1 MAEESGGWAPEALS
15 WQGLAP
21 GMEVAGFT
29 VEELL
34 ASGSFGTVY
43 RASRGG
49 RPFALKLVGI
59 EPRGDREVEAL
70 RLMRHPNVVSFHGYG
85 FWPEEQPRFLVLA
98 LELVEG
104 RPLDVWAREENPSA
118 LELVMQVLLPLA
130 LTLADVHETGV
141 VHRDL
146 KEANIIVREADGQP
160 VLVDFGAAG
169 LEGARRL
176 TKLLPPGTPEYRAP
190 EAWRFAREW
199 EGEPYP
205 FQPSDDLWAM
215 GIVTYVL
222 LTRTLPF
229 GDRHDSGMVRAV
241 LEVTPHA
248 PHEHNPR
255 VPLALSELCLRM
267 LEKRSE
273 SRYADS
279 KELAAALSEAWARAD
294 RSWRVPLFPEDSRG
308 KRRAAP
314 AVAKREAIQ
323 WWRWGLLGGVALV
336 ALLEM
341 SSRFTGREQLSASSP
356 PQQASPRQELV
367 PTHMTGEVGS
377 SAGLQKSP
385 TPAPVASATPSE
397 DPSMMKVKSKTLSTL
412 TVAGCVAGTAC
423 AGGPQPRQPPKPAD
437 CPRGFD
443 ESYRRLGI
451 SDDMKF
457 SIYTIPDD
465 ANVTLEDI
473 KKVREIPVRESVVVT
488 FYIWGIDKVSP
499 FQKLKGA
506 TISGR
511 LFGGPERIYG
521 RFTEIHL
528 ANGETLPVCMQL
540 SDLYWPS
547 RQLGSEPGPSSTAD
561 KPTISS
567 YQQVEVV
574 NRFQ

>member
-1 MAEESGGWAPEALS
+1 MADESGGRAPEALS

-43 RASRGG
+43 RARRGG

-104 RPLDVWAREENPSA
+104 RPLDVWAQEENPSA
-118 LELVMQVLLPLA
+118 LELVMRVLLPLA
-130 LTLADVHETGV
+130 LTLADVHEAGV
-141 VHRDL
+141 VHRDI

-169 LEGARRL
+169 FDGARRL

-205 FQPSDDLWAM
+205 FQPSDDLWAL
-215 GIVTYVL
+215 GIVTYLL

-248 PHEHNPR
+248 PHEHNRR

-267 LEKRSE
+267 LEKRPE
-273 SRYADS
+273 SRFADA
-279 KELAAALSEAWARAD
+279 KELAAALSAAWARAD
-294 RSWRVPLFPEDSRG
+294 RSWRVPLFPEDSRP

-314 AVAKREAIQ
+314 AKREGI
-323 WWRWGLLGGVALV
+323 RWGLRGGVVLVALV
-336 ALLEM
+336 GLLEM
-341 SSRFTGREQLSASSP
+341 YSLFIGRERLSASSP
-356 PQQASPRQELV
+356 PPQASPRQELAPK
-367 PTHMTGEVGS
+367 PTTGEVGS
-377 SAGLQKSP
+377 SAGPLKSP
-385 TPAPVASATPSE
+385 TPAPAASAASPHE
-397 DPSMMKVKSKTLSTL
+397 DPPKMKLKSKTLRTL
-412 TVAGCVAGTAC
+412 TVAGCMAGSAC
-423 AGGPQPRQPPKPAD
+423 ASGPQQRQPPKPAD
-437 CPRGFD
+437 CPRGSED
-443 ESYRRLGI
+443 SHMRLNIGI
-451 SDDMKF
+451 GMKLNGDVGLKGL
-457 SIYTIPDD
+457 YEDKEVPARDG
-465 ANVTLEDI
+465 AMTLHI
-473 KKVREIPVRESVVVT
+473 TPTTPLLRE
-488 FYIWGIDKVSP
+488 
-499 FQKLKGA
+499 LKGA
-506 TISGR
+506 TVSGR
-511 LFGGPERIYG
+511 LFVTSNRIYG
-521 RFTEIHL
+521 HFTEVHL
-528 ANGETLPVCMQL
+528 ASGETLPVCLEL
-540 SDLYWPS
+540 SDEFGPT
-547 RQLGSEPGPSSTAD
+547 RENGSAFGEGSTPG
-561 KPTISS
+561 KPLLPIRVSLA
-567 YQQVEVV
+567 VV
-574 NRFQ
+574 TRFH